1 MDNFQNWFDEKIL
14 KTNIE
19 FAALFVLNYE
29 CLKEYVVEQVRD
41 FYSNSIR
48 FIDGKIAGEESDDY
62 KKKVRALER
71 QIDDA
76 SMRWFV
82 NAEAITGDD
91 YELYQK
97 CRKRRNEIVHEL
109 LLNLNQGFSQDD
121 IKLFSDMIDLYQ
133 RIDRWWINEIEIP
146 TSADNIPLDYDP
158 NQVIGGQ
165 AILLSAIN
173 DIVLGNGTAKYSE
186 LLELLRKMQREI

>member
-1 MDNFQNWFDEKIL
+1 MDNFQNLFDEKIL

-48 FIDGKIAGEESDDY
+48 FIDGKIVGEESDDY
-62 KKKVRALER
+62 KKKVRKLER

-82 NAEAITGDD
+82 NAEAIAGDD

-133 RIDRWWINEIEIP
+133 RIDRW
-146 TSADNIPLDYDP
+146 
-158 NQVIGGQ
+158 
-165 AILLSAIN
+165 
-173 DIVLGNGTAKYSE
+173 SE
-186 LLELLRKMQREI
+186 APAERYR

>member
-1 MDNFQNWFDEKIL
+1 MDNFQNLFDEKIL

-48 FIDGKIAGEESDDY
+48 FIDGKIVGEESDDY
-62 KKKVRALER
+62 KKKVRKLER

-82 NAEAITGDD
+82 NAEAIAGDD

-146 TSADNIPLDYDP
+146 TSADNIPLDYDR